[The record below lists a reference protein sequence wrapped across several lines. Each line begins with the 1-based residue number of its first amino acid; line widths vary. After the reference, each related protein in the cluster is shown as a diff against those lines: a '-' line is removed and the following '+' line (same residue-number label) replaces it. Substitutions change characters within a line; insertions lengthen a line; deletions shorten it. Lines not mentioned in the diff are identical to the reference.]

1 VKARVKVHGEAA
13 PSRASIITT
22 HERNDMREHTPNPV
36 LVVLMA
42 LFFWA
47 MAGSA
52 LAFWVAG
59 TIWPDGVQGLIGALG
74 PELVAVFATLHIP
87 AAIAGILLWQWKRHG
102 LSRRLRVM
110 LEAATL
116 YFMLSVLLGMFL
128 SYLLVS
134 TI

>member
-1 VKARVKVHGEAA
+1 
-13 PSRASIITT
+13 
-22 HERNDMREHTPNPV
+22 MREHTPNPV

-52 LAFWVAG
+52 LSFWVAG
-59 TIWPDGVQGLIGALG
+59 AIWPDGVQGLIGALG
-74 PELVAVFATLHIP
+74 PGLVAVFATLHIP

-102 LSRRLRVM
+102 LPSRLRVM

-116 YFMLSVLLGMFL
+116 YFMVSVLLGMFL

-134 TI
+134 AI